1 MWDGR
6 RGRALPSGDLQPA
19 EGDADA
25 TPAWPVAKVGGRF
38 LAPFLRDLLADRSP
52 ADGVVGVPV

>member
-1 MWDGR
+1 
-6 RGRALPSGDLQPA
+6 
-19 EGDADA
+19 
-25 TPAWPVAKVGGRF
+25 VAKVGGRF